1 MLQGRS
7 EEDSLLLTPCGSSW
21 CQAVVATLSA
31 IPFKMSQGAGCG
43 AVVELAPGPASSSQY
58 PKFKWK
64 CCIMR
69 YLRHSGNRMSPVLNK
84 SPFAACAFCLLLA
97 VSQRRKCGEENS
109 FTATRCLGRGRLP
122 RCGGCYLKQ
131 TLVARTL
138 LPSWGTE
145 ERPLWVS
152 SQESAPLVLRP
163 RAGEIWTCS
172 GAGELSTEARAL
184 KEPLRQQSTQKRLT
198 EWNLQQNLCKL
209 VCRAGLCCT
218 HKPACWLKR
227 GS

>member
-1 MLQGRS
+1 MWLSGRACPRPCVQFPVPQIQMEMLYH
-7 EEDSLLLTPCGSSW
+7 
-21 CQAVVATLSA
+21 AH
-31 IPFKMSQGAGCG
+31 
-43 AVVELAPGPASSSQY
+43 
-58 PKFKWK
+58 
-64 CCIMR
+64 
-69 YLRHSGNRMSPVLNK
+69 LRHSSNRMSPVAQQVPICSLCFLSIVDSFPTK
-84 SPFAACAFCLLLA
+84 EM
-97 VSQRRKCGEENS
+97 RGRKLVHS
-109 FTATRCLGRGRLP
+109 YWCLGRGGLP
-122 RCGGCYLKQ
+122 RCGGCYLRQ
-131 TLVARTL
+131 MLVARTL

-152 SQESAPLVLRP
+152 SQESAPLVLWP

-172 GAGELSTEARAL
+172 GTGELSREARAL

-198 EWNLQQNLCKL
+198 ERNLQQNLCKL